1 MPVDMPK
8 TRRLLRGEEI
18 TYSVAKELE
27 SNVLHRLTYYEQQ
40 NRFFT
45 HLSERREWIRTI
57 VAHHLGL
64 KSSAKCH
71 VGEMQDWRH
80 GSFNVCIPVIVDDWN
95 GSRVLVR
102 FPLPYRVGEA
112 FNPGNSDEKIRC
124 EAGAYAWLQEN
135 CSDVPIP
142 KLYGF
147 ALSSG
152 ETVGNRKHPVVS
164 LYRSNCVQFTRFEYL
179 PRFARYFH
187 ILRCR
192 LLSWLG
198 YPTPSSYVRHQHTDQ
213 LSSDVGS
220 TGYLLLEYIEET
232 QGKMLSETWI
242 DGYHNVKL
250 RANFFRGLSR
260 ILLNIS
266 GIPLPRIG
274 SFIIDS
280 NGFLRLSNRPLS
292 AEIHQLENENIPT
305 EMPRNYTYSTVDS
318 YVLDELSIHDSRF
331 RNQPNAVND
340 LGDCAYQ
347 LAALSAMRT
356 VFPPFFRRDF
366 RRGPFTFHLTDLHQS
381 NIFVDSEWNITC
393 LVDLEWACSRPI
405 EMLMPPHWLTNKGI
419 DQLET
424 SEYDSIRTEFMDILT
439 EEEKEHKLELAT
451 SGESHNAELSLY
463 LSDIMNLTWETGTF
477 WYTLALSSP
486 SGLFRI
492 FDEHIRPL
500 FCSKYGEEFNLVMPF
515 LWEKD
520 IAYVVRSKICD
531 KKQYDDELREAFED

>member
-1 MPVDMPK
+1 MPK

-27 SNVLHRLTYYEQQ
+27 SNVLHQLTYYEQQ

-71 VGEMQDWRH
+71 WMIGMEVVSSSGFLFHTAWVKLLTLAIAMRKFDARH
-80 GSFNVCIPVIVDDWN
+80 
-95 GSRVLVR
+95 
-102 FPLPYRVGEA
+102 
-112 FNPGNSDEKIRC
+112 
-124 EAGAYAWLQEN
+124 AWLQEN

-152 ETVGNRKHPVVS
+152 ET
-164 LYRSNCVQFTRFEYL
+164 FTRFEYL
-179 PRFARYFH
+179 PRFVRYFH
-187 ILRCR
+187 IFRCR

-198 YPTPSSYVRHQHTDQ
+198 YPTPSSYVRHQHTGQ
-213 LSSDVGS
+213 LSSDVGG

-260 ILLNIS
+260 ILLSIS
-266 GIPLPRIG
+266 RIPLPKIG

-280 NGFLRLSNRPLS
+280 NGFLCLSNRPLS

-347 LAALSAMRT
+347 LAALSAMRA

-424 SEYDSIRTEFMDILT
+424 SEYDSIRTEFMGILT

-463 LSDIMNLTWETGTF
+463 LSDIMNRTWETGTF